1 MLAQLFSLLSLATIA
16 LASYGLGRPVA
27 RALGVGQEDRLS
39 AAVWSLVAGLVV
51 AGTGLAG
58 LGLVGLLYAPAI
70 GIGSLAACFWA
81 AGHILSGAGKGN
93 APGKA
98 LVLEASGHPPRRSSD
113 ESERSDES
121 TPAPW
126 AAPPGWLSAAVLL
139 LAGLACL
146 GSFAS
151 AMAPPTAGD
160 ALCYHLELP
169 KTFLADHA
177 IRHLPYSENSTY
189 PLLTEMWFLWG
200 LALDGGVTAQLVHWG
215 LGVLLGLMTVVLAT
229 PVVGRPWA
237 WIAGALVVLVP
248 GVNNQM
254 TAPLNDVALALL
266 TTAAVAAWWRVV
278 VAGEGRRW
286 LIVTGLAVGG
296 ALGAKYIAML
306 FVAALAIPSAWVF
319 CRYPYRRRVLLE
331 GVAIV
336 AVVSASVAGPWYVR
350 AAWHRGN
357 PVYPFLSEVFATD
370 PGTTEEH
377 ETLPESKSP
386 LGRSLA
392 GALSA
397 PWQVTMQ
404 PERFGGRGHQL
415 GVIWLAAV
423 PGVLFTRRLRGLGV
437 LAGVGLSYC
446 LLWYLLRQN
455 VRFLLPAVPLGAV
468 LVVWVWIEMRRFPA
482 LPRWLAGASFAAAL
496 AAYALIPLARA
507 RGQLPVALG
516 LESRDEYLLRHEP
529 TWLAADVMN
538 EWFGADAHL
547 LSQDYRAFPFQC
559 RVTRENVYRRRTGYD
574 RTITDA
580 ADLSRTL
587 RRAGFTHLLLA
598 ENLTDRGVQYDP
610 TLTRLAEAQ
619 WSTPAAD
626 SLLTLV
632 DYRFLDS
639 DGGLRRYRLVMLR

>member
-1 MLAQLFSLLSLATIA
+1 MLAQLFSLLSLVTIA
-16 LASYGLGRPVA
+16 LASYGLGRPIV
-27 RALGVGQEDRLS
+27 RALGVGREDRLS

-51 AGTGLAG
+51 AGTGLAA
-58 LGLVGLLYAPAI
+58 LGLAGLLYAPLI
-70 GIGSLAACFWA
+70 GIVSLAACFWA
-81 AGHILSGAGKGN
+81 AGHISTGAGGGN

-98 LVLEASGHPPRRSSD
+98 LGWEASGHPPRRSSD
-113 ESERSDES
+113 DSERPDES
-121 TPAPW
+121 TRTPW

-146 GSFAS
+146 GSLAS

-189 PLLTEMWFLWG
+189 PLLAEMWFLWG

-215 LGVLLGLMTVVLAT
+215 LGVLLGLATVVLAT
-229 PVVGRPWA
+229 PVVGRAWA

-266 TTAAVAAWWRVV
+266 ATAAVAAWWRVV
-278 VAGEGRRW
+278 VAGESRRW
-286 LIVTGLAVGG
+286 LLLAGLAVGG
-296 ALGAKYIAML
+296 ALGTKYLAVL

-319 CRYPYRRRVLLE
+319 CRHPHRRRVLLE
-331 GVAIV
+331 GA
-336 AVVSASVAGPWYVR
+336 AVVGVVAASVAGPWYVR

-357 PVYPFLSEVFATD
+357 PVYPFLSEVFGTD
-370 PGTTEEH
+370 PGTTEKH
-377 ETLPESKSP
+377 ETLPASKSP
-386 LGRSLA
+386 LGRSVA

-397 PWQVTMQ
+397 PWRVTMQ

-415 GVIWLAAV
+415 GVVWLAAL
-423 PGVLFTRRLRGLGV
+423 PGVFLTRRLRGLGV
-437 LAGVGLSYC
+437 LAGVGLVYGV
-446 LLWYLLRQN
+446 LWYLLRQN
-455 VRFLLPAVPLGAV
+455 VRFLLPAVPLAAV
-468 LVVWVWIEMRRFPA
+468 VVVWVWIEMRRFPA
-482 LPRWLAGASFAAAL
+482 LPRRLAGASFAAAL
-496 AAYALIPLARA
+496 GAYALIPLARC
-507 RGQLPVALG
+507 RPQLPVALG
-516 LESRDEYLLRHEP
+516 VESRDEYLLRHEP

-538 EWFGADAHL
+538 QWFGADAHL
-547 LSQDYRAFPFQC
+547 LSQDYRAFHFEC
-559 RVTRENVYRRRTGYD
+559 RVTRESVYRRRTGYD
-574 RTITDA
+574 RTITDPG
-580 ADLSRTL
+580 DLSRTL

-598 ENLTDRGVQYDP
+598 ENLADRGAQFDP
-610 TLTRLAEAQ
+610 TLSRLAEAQ

-626 SLLTLV
+626 ALLPLV
-632 DYRFLDS
+632 DYRSRDA